1 MFLVYWFVRL
11 MGVLLNMHQVSF
23 LSIFFPHFDFFSF
36 EGFLFGWLRFKYPIL
51 KYPNSYTEC
60 LRLHMLTLL
69 TVISA
74 SQYSFD
80 LY

>member
-36 EGFLFGWLRFKYPIL
+36 EGFFVWLVKF
-51 KYPNSYTEC
+51 
-60 LRLHMLTLL
+60 
-69 TVISA
+69 
-74 SQYSFD
+74 
-80 LY
+80 